1 MKDNKNQSKIL
12 NSKIN
17 DFKSQLTDAIEE
29 CNAVYIT
36 SHKDPDFD
44 AIASMGA
51 MGLICKK
58 LKKSRYLVIDEEDF
72 KNLKQREHD
81 MFDKIKD
88 KFVLINMDDYN
99 NNKLENSLLIVV
111 DVNKT
116 FRTPFKNNYKDFNNV
131 VLIDHHKADEDTIN
145 CKIKLIKEDSSSF
158 S

>member
-1 MKDNKNQSKIL
+1 MKDNKNQNKIL

-58 LKKSRYLVIDEEDF
+58 LKKSPYFTFTLPAPSTRSNSETNRSLCVH
-72 KNLKQREHD
+72 QRLLGAS
-81 MFDKIKD
+81 MRC
-88 KFVLINMDDYN
+88 FV
-99 NNKLENSLLIVV
+99 
-111 DVNKT
+111 
-116 FRTPFKNNYKDFNNV
+116 
-131 VLIDHHKADEDTIN
+131 
-145 CKIKLIKEDSSSF
+145 SSKYI
-158 S
+158 